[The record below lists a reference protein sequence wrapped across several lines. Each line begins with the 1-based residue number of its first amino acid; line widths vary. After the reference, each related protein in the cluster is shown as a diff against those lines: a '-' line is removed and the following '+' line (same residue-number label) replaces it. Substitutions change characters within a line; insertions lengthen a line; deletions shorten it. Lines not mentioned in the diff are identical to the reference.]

1 MRETILNKLKQE
13 HRQVE
18 FLMAQIE
25 HCHDVAQKKDLYLEL
40 EALLLAHMEGEER
53 TLYSELK
60 LLDTDEAAFQLANRA
75 DQEHRLVKEL
85 MASLDQIGIENQEWK
100 RLFDELK
107 MRILEHVEEE
117 ETELFAEAKD
127 DFSSDELADF
137 AEEFEKLKHQISL

>member
-25 HCHDVAQKKDLYLEL
+25 HCHDIAQKKSLYLEL

-60 LLDTDEAAFQLANRA
+60 QVDADEEAFHLASDA
-75 DQEHRLVKEL
+75 DQEHRGIKEL
-85 MASLDQIGIENQEWK
+85 MAQLDQTGIENQDWK
-100 RLFDELK
+100 RVFDELK
-107 MRILEHVEEE
+107 ARIQEHVEEE
-117 ETELFAEAKD
+117 ETELFAEARE
-127 DFSSDELADF
+127 DFSLDELADF